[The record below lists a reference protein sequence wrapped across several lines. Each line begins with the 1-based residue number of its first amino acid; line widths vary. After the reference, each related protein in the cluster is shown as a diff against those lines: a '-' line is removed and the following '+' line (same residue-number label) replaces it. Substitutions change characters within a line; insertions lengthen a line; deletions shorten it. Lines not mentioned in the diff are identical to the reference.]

1 MAIKRR
7 SSPDRV
13 ELKKQKTRAAEPPAE
28 LSEGAKWMIQQ
39 IDHMQQ
45 AYKVYIGPLILVKL
59 SLMQVSGS
67 LDRCSVN
74 NSASKSSQE
83 SVSPPAIPYVRAS
96 VYLTIHRGIK
106 DIQTPVHLKSKL
118 DNAWSRY
125 EAVRRHV
132 EWYTV
137 GLCVSIRPITNNAN
151 SLKID
156 LKVRHLSLSLHRF
169 PSQQILWQLQRFR

>member
-28 LSEGAKWMIQQ
+28 LSKGAKWMIQQ

-45 AYKVYIGPLILVKL
+45 AYKVYVGRLILVKL
-59 SLMQVSGS
+59 SLMQVLGS

-83 SVSPPAIPYVRAS
+83 FVSTPRHPLCSGISVSDHIQRYQRHPDSGPPKV
-96 VYLTIHRGIK
+96 
-106 DIQTPVHLKSKL
+106 QT
-118 DNAWSRY
+118 
-125 EAVRRHV
+125 
-132 EWYTV
+132 
-137 GLCVSIRPITNNAN
+137 
-151 SLKID
+151 
-156 LKVRHLSLSLHRF
+156 
-169 PSQQILWQLQRFR
+169 